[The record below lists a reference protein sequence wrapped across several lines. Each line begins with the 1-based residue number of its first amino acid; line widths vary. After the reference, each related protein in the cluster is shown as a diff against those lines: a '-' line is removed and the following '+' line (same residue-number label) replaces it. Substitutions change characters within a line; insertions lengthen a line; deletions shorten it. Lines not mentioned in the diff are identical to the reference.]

1 MQGGA
6 QLNHRLNDFL
16 NGSNVLTVGTE
27 YLVDDVLDI
36 IDSYNYKIDQTTKNL
51 GTFFQSDWEIT
62 SKLNLLSGVRVDNNN
77 LVDNLILS
85 PRFSLLYKSE
95 SNLQFRTSWST
106 GFRAPQAFDTD
117 LHIAFAGGG
126 VSRITL
132 ADDLKEEYSNSFS
145 GSINYD
151 KSTEDFVAGFT
162 LEGFYTKLKDA
173 LSKSNWRR

>member
-1 MQGGA
+1 MSTA
-6 QLNHRLNDFL
+6 FFP
-16 NGSNVLTVGTE
+16 
-27 YLVDDVLDI
+27 
-36 IDSYNYKIDQTTKNL
+36 DSVSSPPIKTRSAFSKSSIAVPSAKNS
-51 GTFFQSDWEIT
+51 GFDNT

-85 PRFSLLYKSE
+85 PRFSLLYKSD
-95 SNLQFRTSWST
+95 SNIQFRTSWST

-132 ADDLKEEYSNSFS
+132 ANDLKEEYSNSFS

-162 LEGFYTKLKDA
+162 LEAFYTKLKDA
-173 LSKSNWRR
+173 FYLNH

>member
-1 MQGGA
+1 MQGGV

-95 SNLQFRTSWST
+95 SNYNSAQV
-106 GFRAPQAFDTD
+106 GVQD
-117 LHIAFAGGG
+117 LEH
-126 VSRITL
+126 S
-132 ADDLKEEYSNSFS
+132 SF
-145 GSINYD
+145 
-151 KSTEDFVAGFT
+151 
-162 LEGFYTKLKDA
+162 
-173 LSKSNWRR
+173 

>member
-1 MQGGA
+1 MKEDILEHISNPPYGTSNTTLQGGV

-85 PRFSLLYKSE
+85 PRFPY
-95 SNLQFRTSWST
+95 
-106 GFRAPQAFDTD
+106 
-117 LHIAFAGGG
+117 
-126 VSRITL
+126 
-132 ADDLKEEYSNSFS
+132 
-145 GSINYD
+145 SINLTPIYN
-151 KSTEDFVAGFT
+151 SAQVGVPV
-162 LEGFYTKLKDA
+162 LERLKL
-173 LSKSNWRR
+173 LIRIYISHLLVVVYLVLPLQMI